1 MLQDRPIVAQA
12 KASQVWRRSS
22 TAARV
27 GLSEESFVEWCIL
40 LGNDFTGTDA
50 FNRNKFDA
58 LTDMS
63 PLLDGMEDESKE
75 EEEVEVDVNIEELM
89 GLMLAAQKRYRNS
102 HSPEYLM
109 KLYETIRV
117 NDGNCRLSS
126 SSKELQLAIDFSR

>member
-1 MLQDRPIVAQA
+1 VAQA
-12 KASQVWRRSS
+12 KANQVWRRSA

-27 GLSEESFVEWCIL
+27 RLSEESFVEWCIL
-40 LGNDFTGTDA
+40 MGNDFTGTDA

-63 PLLDGMEDESKE
+63 PLLDGMNDESEDE
-75 EEEVEVDVNIEELM
+75 EEEYMIMEEEM
-89 GLMLAAQKRYRNS
+89 GLNVAAQIRYRNS

-117 NDGNCRLSS
+117 NHDNCRLSS
-126 SSKELQLAIDFSR
+126 RSEELQLAIDFSR